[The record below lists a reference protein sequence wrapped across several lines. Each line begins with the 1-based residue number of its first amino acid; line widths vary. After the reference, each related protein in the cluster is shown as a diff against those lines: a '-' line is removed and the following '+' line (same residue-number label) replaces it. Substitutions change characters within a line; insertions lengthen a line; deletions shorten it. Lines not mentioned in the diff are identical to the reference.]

1 MIRAVVRSVLALAAA
16 AAFGCAS
23 PSPSQPTGAGA
34 PASGQN
40 STASIVAPRP
50 LSPANNAAVRFGDQ
64 PLTLVAQNA
73 FATGN
78 AAVTYTF
85 EVASDAAFANRV
97 QSFDN
102 VAEGAGG
109 QTSQRLDPLAAAR
122 DYWWHVRASGGGTTG
137 VFGPPFKFTVG
148 PAITISTPSP
158 IAPLNGTATPE
169 RPALRVA
176 NVTRTGP
183 AGVITYQFDVSTV
196 ATFASILVTGT
207 VGEGINETGFIPANN
222 LPVDTVLFWRARA
235 IDAANNVTSAFSV
248 AQSFTPRHT
257 SAAERIAAQLGVT
270 LWPGEQPPGQ
280 NDQAVLGD
288 NWQIQILHHLPTN
301 TFFQSPTLEMIR
313 LFDLLDRGF
322 DPDGAISWM
331 NAHGYRT
338 FAQWYPPPEKAVIG
352 LDFVYLAARN
362 KITVHG
368 TWDIVLKT
376 E

>member
-1 MIRAVVRSVLALAAA
+1 M
-16 AAFGCAS
+16 CA
-23 PSPSQPTGAGA
+23 
-34 PASGQN
+34 
-40 STASIVAPRP
+40 
-50 LSPANNAAVRFGDQ
+50 
-64 PLTLVAQNA
+64 
-73 FATGN
+73 
-78 AAVTYTF
+78 
-85 EVASDAAFANRV
+85 
-97 QSFDN
+97 
-102 VAEGAGG
+102 
-109 QTSQRLDPLAAAR
+109 TS
-122 DYWWHVRASGGGTTG
+122 GGTTG
-137 VFGPPFKFTVG
+137 VFGPAFKFTVG

-158 IAPLNGTATPE
+158 IAPLNGTTTPE

-183 AGVITYQFDVSTV
+183 AGVITYQFDVSTA
-196 ATFASILVTGT
+196 ATFTSILVTGT

-222 LPVDTVLFWRARA
+222 LPTDTVLFWRARA
-235 IDAANNVTSAFSV
+235 IDAANNVTSAFS
-248 AQSFTPRHT
+248 ATQSFTPRRT

-270 LWPGEQPPGQ
+270 LWPGEQPPGA
-280 NDQAVLGD
+280 NGQAVLGD
-288 NWQIQILHHLPTN
+288 NWEIQILHHLPTN
-301 TFFQSPTLEMIR
+301 TFFQSPTLEMLR

-322 DPDGAISWM
+322 DPDGSISWM